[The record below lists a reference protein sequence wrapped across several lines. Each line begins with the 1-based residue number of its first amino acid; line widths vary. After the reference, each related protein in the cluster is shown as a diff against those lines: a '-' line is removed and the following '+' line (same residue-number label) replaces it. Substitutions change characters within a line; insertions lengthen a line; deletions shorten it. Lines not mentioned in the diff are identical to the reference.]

1 MFTLLYI
8 VNVTTVLPIHYCIK
22 QKFLLKIIKL
32 YSIVYKVNG
41 QDLLPIVSIF
51 PLVPAFNIKSPTK
64 NKHTCMTQ
72 ISQNTAIRFLFFL
85 VLALKKTEFWPLLFG
100 YGRLLTTSFHSFSSL
115 VEVRSEEWLQSRY
128 SVYRCNCFQMWKT
141 YT

>member
-1 MFTLLYI
+1 MHPVLHIISLSICLLYI

-51 PLVPAFNIKSPTK
+51 PLVPAFNIKSPTI
-64 NKHTCMTQ
+64 NKHTRVTQ
-72 ISQNTAIRFLFFL
+72 ISQNTTRFVFFNSSSEENR
-85 VLALKKTEFWPLLFG
+85 VLALTVWVRAFIDNEFPLIQFLG
-100 YGRLLTTSFHSFSSL
+100 GG
-115 VEVRSEEWLQSRY
+115 EVRGVVTIQVLR
-128 SVYRCNCFQMWKT
+128 VPL
-141 YT
+141 

>member
-1 MFTLLYI
+1 MSPLCCQY
-8 VNVTTVLPIHYCIK
+8 IK
-22 QKFLLKIIKL
+22 QKLILKKKKNCML
-32 YSIVYKVNG
+32 IVYKVNG

-85 VLALKKTEFWPLLFG
+85 VLALKKTEFWPLLVG
-100 YGRLLTTSFHSFSSL
+100 YGRLLTTSFHSLSSL

-141 YT
+141 

>member
-1 MFTLLYI
+1 MFTLLYL

-51 PLVPAFNIKSPTK
+51 PLVPAFNIKSPTI
-64 NKHTCMTQ
+64 NKHTRVTQ
-72 ISQNTAIRFLFFL
+72 ISQNTTRFFFFSSSSEENR
-85 VLALKKTEFWPLLFG
+85 VLALTVW
-100 YGRLLTTSFHSFSSL
+100 
-115 VEVRSEEWLQSRY
+115 VRAFID
-128 SVYRCNCFQMWKT
+128 N
-141 YT
+141 

>member
-1 MFTLLYI
+1 MITVPGFYYIHAPGITYYLFINMFTLLYI

-51 PLVPAFNIKSPTK
+51 PLVPAFNIKSPTI
-64 NKHTCMTQ
+64 NKHTRVTQ
-72 ISQNTAIRFLFFL
+72 ISQNTTRFFFFSSSSEENR
-85 VLALKKTEFWPLLFG
+85 VLALTVW
-100 YGRLLTTSFHSFSSL
+100 
-115 VEVRSEEWLQSRY
+115 VRAFID
-128 SVYRCNCFQMWKT
+128 N
-141 YT
+141 

>member
-72 ISQNTAIRFLFFL
+72 ISQNTAIWFLFFL
-85 VLALKKTEFWPLLFG
+85 VLALKKTEF
-100 YGRLLTTSFHSFSSL
+100 
-115 VEVRSEEWLQSRY
+115 
-128 SVYRCNCFQMWKT
+128 
-141 YT
+141 